1 MNQKIPVWKTIRFTL
16 GNLTQ
21 NSWMY
26 LRNSIF
32 LQFFYIR
39 IWIRIFNAYFSRNAL
54 YYWAIQLE
62 LRQFQDGTTQS
73 GIHPA
78 PDSLFIG
85 VRVSYLH
92 GVLDSHL
99 HDLRN
104 NSRHSFFMAQ

>member
-1 MNQKIPVWKTIRFTL
+1 MENHPLYIKQFDAEQLDVFTQFHFLTI
-16 GNLTQ
+16 
-21 NSWMY
+21 
-26 LRNSIF
+26 
-32 LQFFYIR
+32 FYIR
-39 IWIRIFNAYFSRNAL
+39 VWIRTTHAYFSRNAL
-54 YYWAIQLE
+54 YYWAIQFE

-92 GVLDSHL
+92 GVLDSYL
-99 HDLRN
+99 HDLWN

>member
-1 MNQKIPVWKTIRFTL
+1 MENHPLYVRQFDAEQLDVFTQFHFLTI
-16 GNLTQ
+16 
-21 NSWMY
+21 
-26 LRNSIF
+26 
-32 LQFFYIR
+32 FYIR
-39 IWIRIFNAYFSRNAL
+39 IWIWLFNAYFSRNAL

-62 LRQFQDGTTQS
+62 LRQFQDSPAES
-73 GIHPA
+73 GIHPT

-104 NSRHSFFMAQ
+104 DSRHSFFMAQ